1 LIQVDDEKIEWS
13 EGLTVAKV
21 LERIDHTE
29 FCAAVRLNNRIVSSP
44 NFSTTPVPDR
54 SIIQILPLI
63 AGG

>member
-1 LIQVDDEKIEWS
+1 MEWF
-13 EGLTVAKV
+13 ETMTVEKV
-21 LERIDHTE
+21 LERMENTE

-44 NFSTTPVPDR
+44 NFSRTLVPDR

>member
-1 LIQVDDEKIEWS
+1 MILVDDQKMEWF
-13 EGLTVAKV
+13 ETMTVEKV
-21 LERIDHTE
+21 LEHMENTE

-44 NFSTTPVPDR
+44 NFSRTLVPDR